1 MKNQVAKKNQVT
13 KKNFIYWFADDWD
26 DLSVSL
32 FNMDILGVLAKDG
45 QITIRVEDFYDIV
58 GYIPQRICVNRDGN
72 EEYDPSEVEL
82 ID

>member
-1 MKNQVAKKNQVT
+1 MKNQVT
-13 KKNFIYWFADDWD
+13 KKNFIYWFAEDWD

-32 FNMDILGVLAKDG
+32 FDMDILGKLAKEG

-58 GYIPQRICVNRDGN
+58 GYIPQRICVDSDGN